1 MTDMRKWSAGAAAL
15 VLAIFAAGWFLL
27 VAPKHQA
34 TADLKTQAT
43 SAEQA
48 NAQLQQQIQVLQ
60 AQQQDLPQQ
69 QAKLASLSTQ
79 IPGNP
84 ALPSLIRDLTA
95 AASKVGVSIDSMA
108 PAPPVAV
115 VAPLTAVA
123 PLPPP
128 STTDSTDTS
137 GGTDSTATTTTTT
150 VAPPVAA
157 STLFQVPLTLSVT
170 GSYFE
175 VEQFLNK
182 LEGLKRSMLISGLT
196 LTPGAGAATATSSST
211 STASDGSPSDLKV
224 VLTGR
229 VFLTQG
235 SAPTTTA
242 PVAAPATTTGS

>member
-1 MTDMRKWSAGAAAL
+1 MTDMRKWSAGAAVL
-15 VLAIFAAGWFLL
+15 VLAILAAGWFLL

-34 TADLKTQAT
+34 TADLKTKST
-43 SAEQA
+43 SQEQA

-69 QAKLASLSTQ
+69 QAKLATLSTQ

-95 AASKVGVSIDSMA
+95 AANKVGLTIDSMA

-123 PLPPP
+123 PVPE
-128 STTDSTDTS
+128 TTDTS
-137 GGTDSTATTTTTT
+137 GGTDSTDSTATTTTTP

-182 LEGLKRSMLISGLT
+182 LEDLKRSMLISGLT
-196 LTPGAGAATATSSST
+196 MTPGGGVST
-211 STASDGSPSDLKV
+211 STTSGGGDASPSDLKV

-229 VFLTQG
+229 VFLTQA
-235 SAPTTTA
+235 SAPTTTT
-242 PVAAPATTTGS
+242 PVASTATTSGS

>member
-1 MTDMRKWSAGAAAL
+1 MTDMRKWSAGAAVL
-15 VLAIFAAGWFLL
+15 VLAILAAGWFLL

-34 TADLKTQAT
+34 TADLKTKST
-43 SAEQA
+43 SQEQA

-69 QAKLASLSTQ
+69 QAKLATLSTQ

-95 AASKVGVSIDSMA
+95 AADKVGLTIDSMA

-115 VAPLTAVA
+115 VAPLAAVA
-123 PLPPP
+123 PVPPP
-128 STTDSTDTS
+128 ETTDTS
-137 GGTDSTATTTTTT
+137 GGTDSTANTTTTPVT
-150 VAPPVAA
+150 PPVAT

-182 LEGLKRSMLISGLT
+182 LEDLKRSMLISGLT
-196 LTPGAGAATATSSST
+196 MTPGGGVST
-211 STASDGSPSDLKV
+211 STSAGGADASPSDLKV

-229 VFLTQG
+229 VFLTQA
-235 SAPTTTA
+235 SAPTTTT
-242 PVAAPATTTGS
+242 PVASTATTSGS

>member
-1 MTDMRKWSAGAAAL
+1 MTDMRKWSAGAAVL
-15 VLAIFAAGWFLL
+15 VLAILAAGWFLL

-34 TADLKTQAT
+34 TADLKTKAT
-43 SAEQA
+43 SQEQA

-69 QAKLASLSTQ
+69 QAKLATLSTQ
-79 IPGNP
+79 IPSNP

-95 AASKVGVSIDSMA
+95 AANKVGLTIDSMA
-108 PAPPVAV
+108 PAPPVAL

-123 PLPPP
+123 PVPPA
-128 STTDSTDTS
+128 STTDTTDTS
-137 GGTDSTATTTTTT
+137 GGTDSTATTTTTP

-196 LTPGAGAATATSSST
+196 MTPGGGVSTTTTSGGSD
-211 STASDGSPSDLKV
+211 ASASDLKV

-229 VFLTQG
+229 VFLTQN
-235 SAPTTTA
+235 SAPTTTT
-242 PVAAPATTTGS
+242 PVASTATTSGS